1 MTISGIPELR
11 LIFGNALLQGV
22 TLLLQLLAVHVR
34 QLTTQ
39 RVQLLL
45 RLTSSPLPHA
55 VRVQKRLLF
64 AQLDVRLQHRLAQL
78 DRVRLRVQVREACG
92 DLRQLRL
99 GGGDFT
105 LRGGELLG

>member
-1 MTISGIPELR
+1 MTISGIPKLR
-11 LIFGNALLQGV
+11 LILGNAPLERV
-22 TLLLQLLAVHVR
+22 PLLLQLLAVHAL

-64 AQLDVRLQHRLAQL
+64 AQLDVRLQDRLAQL
-78 DRVRLRVQVREACG
+78 DRVCL
-92 DLRQLRL
+92 
-99 GGGDFT
+99 
-105 LRGGELLG
+105 